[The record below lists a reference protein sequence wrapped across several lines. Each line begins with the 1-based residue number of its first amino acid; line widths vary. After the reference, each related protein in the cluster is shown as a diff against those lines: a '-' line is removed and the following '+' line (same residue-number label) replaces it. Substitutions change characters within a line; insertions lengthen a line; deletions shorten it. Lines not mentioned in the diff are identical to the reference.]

1 MTYFRCQNQYFSWFS
16 VPGKHVKWI
25 GFGTIQI
32 GKVFEVDSPRDKQNK
47 IDDQN
52 EGNEGKKLDVLS
64 DMLS

>member
-1 MTYFRCQNQYFSWFS
+1 MTYLRYQKSIFSWFY

-25 GFGTIQI
+25 WFGTIQV